1 MTFDEQVRKR
11 EEETIRQFQQAN
23 AEWAR
28 QDRLMRIFWIGLFV
42 WIVGLFT
49 FFILTGG
56 PQ

>member
-11 EEETIRQFQQAN
+11 EKETIRQFQQAN